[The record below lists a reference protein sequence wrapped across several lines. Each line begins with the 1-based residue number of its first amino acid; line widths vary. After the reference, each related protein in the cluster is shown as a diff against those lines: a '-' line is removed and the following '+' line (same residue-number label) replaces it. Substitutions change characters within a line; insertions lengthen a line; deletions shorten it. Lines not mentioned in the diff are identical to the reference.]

1 MEHPVGGA
9 FANSEEDLL
18 KKVKV
23 LEKAIQDLSAELE
36 FQESAVDFF
45 RQEAMEKN
53 AENWHLKKTIK
64 HMSENEMN
72 AKRKPGPKGR
82 RPGHYGVHE
91 DRDGGADDD
100 AQK

>member
-1 MEHPVGGA
+1 MISSINWQRLLLNGVVVLKCVVCEISEKNLLMEHPVGGA

-45 RQEAMEKN
+45 STGSDGEERGELAPEAN
-53 AENWHLKKTIK
+53 
-64 HMSENEMN
+64 
-72 AKRKPGPKGR
+72 
-82 RPGHYGVHE
+82 Y
-91 DRDGGADDD
+91 
-100 AQK
+100 